1 MDKAEA
7 YVAVEFNALCEH
19 RGVIYYAYA
28 NERVKDPG
36 KPLCEKLVLHDIKTN
51 SLTYAML
58 ETTKV
63 VDWKAPLWLVE
74 KRLGLIR
81 PKLIE

>member
-28 NERVKDPG
+28 NERVKEPG
-36 KPLCEKLVLHDIKTN
+36 KPLREAIILHDINASSVTH
-51 SLTYAML
+51 AMI

-74 KRLGLIR
+74 KRLEKARARL
-81 PKLIE
+81 EE